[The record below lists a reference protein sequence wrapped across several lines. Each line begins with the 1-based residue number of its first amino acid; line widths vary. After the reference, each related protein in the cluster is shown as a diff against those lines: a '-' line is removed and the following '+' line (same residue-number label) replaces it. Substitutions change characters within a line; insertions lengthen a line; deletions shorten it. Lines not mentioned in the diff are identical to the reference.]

1 MESYAKSVFFFFFYL
16 LLLVF
21 VVMSRYR
28 NQDDDLLPN
37 ADTLTLSPNRI
48 KCHHPKCPKLNQSP
62 PHCSLKSPMHAHP
75 SHDTA
80 SLSGS
85 IAVPNCNNSQMSS
98 PEMSDSNESRKY
110 VSSLNINNVDERDEK
125 QKTILLKIPSVMKS
139 DQLLVCIRSLFSSFI
154 RCKFCVGVLYRLGIR
169 HNETLIWSQIWLQ
182 FSWLLYKINISYI

>member
-1 MESYAKSVFFFFFYL
+1 MLKVFFFL
-16 LLLVF
+16 RF
-21 VVMSRYR
+21 VCVPCLWWWCRYR

-37 ADTLTLSPNRI
+37 ADILTLSPNRI

-62 PHCSLKSPMHAHP
+62 PHCSLKSPMHAQP

-85 IAVPNCNNSQMSS
+85 IVVPNCNNSQMSS

-110 VSSLNINNVDERDEK
+110 LSSLNINNVDERDEK

-139 DQLLVCIRSLFSSFI
+139 DQLLVCIW
-154 RCKFCVGVLYRLGIR
+154 KFA
-169 HNETLIWSQIWLQ
+169 
-182 FSWLLYKINISYI
+182 FKFD